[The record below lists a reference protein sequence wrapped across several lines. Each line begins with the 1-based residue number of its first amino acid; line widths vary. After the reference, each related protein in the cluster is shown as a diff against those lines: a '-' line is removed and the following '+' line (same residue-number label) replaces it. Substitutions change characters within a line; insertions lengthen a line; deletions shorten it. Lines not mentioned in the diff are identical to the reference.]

1 MHKLAVSEVMLACS
15 SVDAQNP
22 ETPKLALT
30 APTVAIGKA
39 PRAVCRLFHE
49 SIKFAL
55 VEEIAFGAA
64 DSAALDSWHG
74 FLLSLGINRGGMLT
88 GAARFIA
95 RLGTVGTPRQLSRRH
110 PAVGLPAP

>member
-49 SIKFAL
+49 SIKFARG
-55 VEEIAFGAA
+55 EEGAFGGAGEFFAFGAA
-64 DSAALDSWHG
+64 ERGALGAWQG
-74 FLLSLGINRGGMLT
+74 FLLSWGINRGGMLT
-88 GAARFIA
+88 GA
-95 RLGTVGTPRQLSRRH
+95 
-110 PAVGLPAP
+110 